1 MPIRRSGNLLTVE
14 CAVSHYV
21 IEPIRHTLGL
31 TRVEM
36 CDVHLAEL
44 VRQHRGH
51 GADADELLEARAMF
65 AASRHDYVVAAW
77 AE

>member
-14 CAVSHYV
+14 AEVAHYC
-21 IEPIRHTLGL
+21 IEPIRFTLGK

-36 CDVHLAEL
+36 VDIHLAEL

-51 GADADELLEARAMF
+51 GPDVDELLEARAAF
-65 AASRHDYVVAAW
+65 ASSRHDYLVAAW